1 MIAAYC
7 WPQSALPEESIKIFC
22 HTEAASFK
30 FSIFRQGK
38 NQEKVFNSEEID
50 GKSQVISSTISVEGC
65 DWESSYELIIEPHW
79 SSGFYLLRLDDSNG
93 DSSEAFFVV
102 RANGPKDG
110 LLVLSTSTWNAYN
123 TWGGPSFYTGG
134 HVTSFKR
141 PLPPGFLSKKEPERH
156 RIARFK
162 NWPKE
167 DARAYVAAGY
177 DDWSMAAGWANW
189 EILFTQWAESC
200 GYDLGY
206 AVSQDLDNFPD
217 LLTGFPLYISVGHD
231 EYWSEGMRNNVENFV
246 EGGGNA
252 AFLSGNTSFWQV
264 RFGDDYRQMTGYKA
278 DMIKDP
284 LYDGKNC
291 PTLATMWSDPLIG
304 RPETQMTGVSF
315 SRGGYAHMPNSPDG
329 TGGYTVW
336 QPQHWIYEGT
346 SLKMGDVLGGEQ
358 IVVGYECDGCDFE
371 FVDEKPVP
379 TGVGGTPLNFEILG
393 IAPAHLW
400 ETDESLGNLADNYVG
415 ELNWVA
421 ERIGGADTPEVREK
435 FTDGH
440 AVLGIFKKGKG
451 EVFTSGCTDWA
462 YGLKDKKV
470 DQVTR
475 NMISRFMQS
484 GSP

>member
-1 MIAAYC
+1 
-7 WPQSALPEESIKIFC
+7 
-22 HTEAASFK
+22 
-30 FSIFRQGK
+30 
-38 NQEKVFNSEEID
+38 
-50 GKSQVISSTISVEGC
+50 
-65 DWESSYELIIEPHW
+65 
-79 SSGFYLLRLDDSNG
+79 
-93 DSSEAFFVV
+93 
-102 RANGPKDG
+102 
-110 LLVLSTSTWNAYN
+110 
-123 TWGGPSFYTGG
+123 
-134 HVTSFKR
+134 
-141 PLPPGFLSKKEPERH
+141 
-156 RIARFK
+156 
-162 NWPKE
+162 
-167 DARAYVAAGY
+167 
-177 DDWSMAAGWANW
+177 
-189 EILFTQWAESC
+189 
-200 GYDLGY
+200 
-206 AVSQDLDNFPD
+206 
-217 LLTGFPLYISVGHD
+217 
-231 EYWSEGMRNNVENFV
+231 
-246 EGGGNA
+246 
-252 AFLSGNTSFWQV
+252 
-264 RFGDDYRQMTGYKA
+264 
-278 DMIKDP
+278 
-284 LYDGKNC
+284 
-291 PTLATMWSDPLIG
+291 
-304 RPETQMTGVSF
+304 
-315 SRGGYAHMPNSPDG
+315 MPNSPDG
-329 TGGYTVW
+329 TGGYTVC

-484 GSP
+484 GSR